1 MKKCGNMKGSQSYID
16 TKLGSYLAD
25 KMEAFKMVTEALLQR
40 DSSTVRL
47 HLLLAIITVMANS
60 ESYMDTIMTD
70 GFKWVR
76 DKS

>member
-1 MKKCGNMKGSQSYID
+1 MDHAND
-16 TKLGSYLAD
+16 LPTYLAD

-40 DSSTVRL
+40 DSSTVRW
-47 HLLLAIITVMANS
+47 HLLLAITTVMANS
-60 ESYMDTIMTD
+60 ESYMDTILTD